1 MSGVERERMNVM
13 AGVAEEVTLIA
24 ASGLMGL
31 SYRQGKRIWRRY
43 QDEGD
48 AGLMHR
54 LRGKPSVWRKPS
66 ALRKRVLSLCEEE
79 RYEEFGPTLM
89 AEQLL
94 KAKLVVG
101 QPGHSRSAEDEVASP
116 PRHVGSLRVEEKH

>member
-1 MSGVERERMNVM
+1 MSELHENVPIGRVAVATRPYMETLAMSGVERERMNVM

-54 LRGKPSVWRKPS
+54 LRGKPSV
-66 ALRKRVLSLCEEE
+66 
-79 RYEEFGPTLM
+79 
-89 AEQLL
+89 
-94 KAKLVVG
+94 
-101 QPGHSRSAEDEVASP
+101 
-116 PRHVGSLRVEEKH
+116 